1 MTIVTRAF
9 TSLAAAV
16 LVTALGGGLVL
27 AAQPSTKDQ
36 AVAMVK
42 KAVAY
47 IKAEGPDK
55 AYPAIDDHSD
65 QFVDYDLYVVV

>member
-1 MTIVTRAF
+1 MVTRTF
-9 TSLAAAV
+9 TSLAATV

-42 KAVAY
+42 KEVAY

-55 AYPAIDDHSD
+55 GSRAIDDHSG